1 MYWTMFRFT
10 QVIQSTSSSSRS
22 LSDLTIIKFIL
33 SQSFY
38 LIAAA
43 RIIISS
49 LKKSLSI
56 LIVSQTAIL
65 INLKTLNSRALMK
78 KLFMNITKSRFEER
92 LLHNCMIIKNDEV
105 SFHLLIEN
113 FNCFVVINWLV
124 LIIWVKMFAFQIW
137 SLHILISNLR
147 DEKKI
152 NKIIFL
158 TQTIQFETHFSSFTN

>member
-1 MYWTMFRFT
+1 MYWTMFKFT
-10 QVIQSTSSSSRS
+10 QVIQSTSSSSMS
-22 LSDLTIIKFIL
+22 LFDLTIIKLIL
-33 SQSFY
+33 SQSFC

-43 RIIISS
+43 RMIISF
-49 LKKSLSI
+49 LEKSLFI

-65 INLKTLNSRALMK
+65 INLKTLNNRALMK

-105 SFHLLIEN
+105 NFYLLIEN
-113 FNCFVVINWLV
+113 LNCFVVINSLI
-124 LIIWVKMFAFQIW
+124 LIIWVRMSTFQIW
-137 SLHILISNLR
+137 FLHILTSNLR

-158 TQTIQFETHFSSFTN
+158 T

>member
-1 MYWTMFRFT
+1 M
-10 QVIQSTSSSSRS
+10 S
-22 LSDLTIIKFIL
+22 LSDLTIIKLIL
-33 SQSFY
+33 SQSFC

-43 RIIISS
+43 RMITSFFE
-49 LKKSLSI
+49 KSLSI

-113 FNCFVVINWLV
+113 LNCFAVINSLI
-124 LIIWVKMFAFQIW
+124 LII
-137 SLHILISNLR
+137 
-147 DEKKI
+147 
-152 NKIIFL
+152 
-158 TQTIQFETHFSSFTN
+158 